1 VTGVQAP
8 TPASV
13 EWTFPPKVRTVRSAR
28 DFVLGVLNAW
38 HLEGDDAGLL
48 VSELATNA
56 VVHGRSDYT
65 VRVQLIHDVVRVEV
79 ADDNPRQPTVS
90 FMSPGSNSGLGLW
103 VVSKLAKRWGSQPDG
118 EGKAVFFDLPANSLR
133 C

>member
-1 VTGVQAP
+1 VPGVKTP

-13 EWTFPPKVRTVRSAR
+13 ERTFPPKASTVRSAR

-38 HLEGDDAGLL
+38 HLEGDDAQLL

-56 VVHGRSDYT
+56 VVHGRTDYT
-65 VRVQLIHDVVRVEV
+65 VRVQLIQDVVRVEV
-79 ADDNPRQPTVS
+79 ADDNPRQPTVAS
-90 FMSPGSNSGLGLW
+90 VSPGSNSGLGLW
-103 VVSKLAKRWGSQPDG
+103 VVSKLAKRWGSRPDG
-118 EGKAVFFDLPANSLR
+118 EGKAVFFDLPANSVR